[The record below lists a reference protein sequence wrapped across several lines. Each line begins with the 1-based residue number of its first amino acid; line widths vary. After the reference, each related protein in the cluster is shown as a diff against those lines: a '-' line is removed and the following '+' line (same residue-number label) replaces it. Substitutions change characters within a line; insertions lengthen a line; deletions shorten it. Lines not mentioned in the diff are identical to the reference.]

1 MEIKK
6 VWTLWVDDDEGSDP
20 FLIGIATNQKK
31 ATEMQKRIEETFGK
45 ALMVSVEEMTMD
57 HLKLNDKT
65 YVF

>member
-6 VWTLWVDDDEGSDP
+6 VWMLWVDDDEGSDP
-20 FLIGIATNQKK
+20 FLIGIATSQKK
-31 ATEMQKRIEETFGK
+31 AMAMQKRIEETFGK
-45 ALMVSVEEMTMD
+45 TLMVSIEEVTID